1 MKPTDRSDSESK
13 DLLQNRI
20 HTPLQAFASD
30 VKYPCTG
37 FCYMVAQNR
46 HLLIDLYH
54 DKSTEYYNFILNL
67 LKLASDRKKNNPQID
82 KRGEYINCETT
93 KNDFPEI
100 YESMTFTEIGSPDEE
115 SFAIAQ
121 NNLYL
126 LLLDTSDYM
135 MVTRSDE
142 TFIMLKLDFE
152 LVLVVDSHQP
162 CHGTLSLEKATHYI
176 LKNGTYRGLSQI
188 GYTPLV

>member
-1 MKPTDRSDSESK
+1 MEPKNKTTLESI

-20 HTPLQAFASD
+20 HAPLQAFASD

-46 HLLIDLYH
+46 HLLIDLYN
-54 DKSTEYYNFILNL
+54 DKSSEYYNFILNL
-67 LKLASDRKKNNPQID
+67 LKLASDRKKNNPNID
-82 KRGEYINCETT
+82 IKGEYINCETT
-93 KNDFPEI
+93 KQDFPEI
-100 YESMTFTEIGSPDEE
+100 YKSMTFTEVGSPDEE

-121 NNLYL
+121 NNLYM

-142 TFIMLKLDFE
+142 TFIMLRIDFE
-152 LVLVVDSHQP
+152 LVLVVDSHQAF
-162 CHGTLSLEKATHYI
+162 HGTLSLEKATHYI

-188 GYTPLV
+188 GYT